1 MRVYLDTN
9 VLASALA
16 TRGLCAD
23 LFEVVLAEHDLLVS
37 QHVLDELK
45 RILTGKFRMPV
56 ELVQAY
62 IVFIEESAERILVV
76 GTINTPIPD
85 LDDVALLA
93 AARAGMA
100 ACFVTGDKA
109 LLEVGEVD
117 TMPVI
122 SPRQFWERYHLGR

>member
-100 ACFVTGDKA
+100 VCFVTGDKA